1 MIDREPFNTVK
12 AMNYSFATRRLLVKL
27 GLIWKPSRST
37 NAVRKTTLPLSVSGD
52 KFFNDWKL
60 LNG

>member
-1 MIDREPFNTVK
+1 
-12 AMNYSFATRRLLVKL
+12 MNYSFATRRLLIKL
-27 GLIWKPSRST
+27 GLVYKPIRSAASLRKPS
-37 NAVRKTTLPLSVSGD
+37 LPMSVSGD